1 MRKALRLGNQTQVA
15 LVGNYA
21 MASHK
26 RDFMS
31 LYD

>member
-1 MRKALRLGNQTQVA
+1 MRYNLSLGIQTQVA
-15 LVGNYA
+15 RAGNYA